1 MKLVVVESPAKCQKI
16 QSYLGS
22 GFMVK
27 ASFGHFRDL
36 DKKNMGINT
45 DDGSYT
51 PNYIIISDKKKVV
64 ADLKAAYKKCD
75 KLILAADGDAEGE
88 AIAFHLN
95 ETLNN
100 GKDNHDRIIFNEITK
115 TALTNAVKNPTKI
128 NINKFHAQQAR
139 RVLDRIIGFMITP
152 CLWKNIQSNYKK
164 GESLSSGRVQSIVNR
179 IIIERENEIKNFEK
193 KEYFNI
199 SGNLDYKGNNI
210 EIKYEKKIN
219 KLEDVYKIFE
229 LTKEN
234 DFIITKIE
242 KKDKKEKAK
251 APFITSSLQ
260 QEAHNK
266 LGMNAKRTML
276 IAQKLY
282 ENGKITYMRTDS
294 INISKDALKDIKN
307 EILECYGEK
316 YFSNNTFK
324 TKTKN
329 AQEAHEAIRVTNI
342 QLHDLNDDYD
352 NDMKRLY
359 SLIWKRTISSQ
370 MSDCKKEILE
380 IKINLDKYIFI
391 ATNERILFD
400 GFQKVYNIVD
410 KNSKILQELK
420 EKTKLD
426 LKDLKSDA
434 KFTKPEPRFNDASLV
449 QKLEKLGIGRPSTYS
464 NMVSSV
470 IDKNYAVI
478 KDCEGIDMEVENLSI
493 KKGEDIKTKKE
504 IIQYG
509 ADKKKITPTET
520 GIMINDYLLKYF
532 EEIINYDFTA
542 NMELELDKIEN
553 ENANWNGIV
562 DIIYKKLLLFINNT
576 PKSNIIH
583 NSDKKQLGIN
593 PNTNLMIEIYVGKF
607 GLCIHEIAET
617 GKGRFIGIK
626 DSKLEDV
633 TLDKAIE
640 LFKYPY
646 VLFNYQNKDVYL
658 NKGQYGLYIK
668 YDNKNYS
675 VKDLDENNI
684 DFDSVKKLLIDNK
697 NNGLI
702 RKLNKDIEI
711 HNGTYGYYI
720 KYKTKNYA
728 IKITNNLTPNDKIH
742 IINNMN
748 VDDCLNIINKKTK
761 TSEKQTKTSEKSE
774 KTTKKSEKT
783 TKKSEK
789 TTKTSEKQTKTS
801 EKSEKTTKT
810 SKKQTKTSKKQTKI
824 S

>member
-16 QSYLGS
+16 QSYLGKD
-22 GFMVK
+22 FIVK

-36 DKKNMGINT
+36 DKKNMGIDVNNN
-45 DDGSYT
+45 YV
-51 PNYIIISDKKKVV
+51 PNYIILQDKKKTVNE
-64 ADLKAAYKKCD
+64 LKAAFKKCD
-75 KLILAADGDAEGE
+75 KLIIASDGDAEGE
-88 AIAFHLN
+88 AIGWHLN
-95 ETLNN
+95 QVLNK
-100 GKDNHDRIIFNEITK
+100 GKDNHERIIFNEITK
-115 TALTNAVKNPTKI
+115 TAIINAVESPIKI
-128 NINKFHAQQAR
+128 DINRFHAQQAR
-139 RVLDRIIGFMITP
+139 RVLDRIIGFKITP
-152 CLWKNIQSNYKK
+152 CLWKNIQANYKK
-164 GESLSSGRVQSIVNR
+164 GESLSAGRVQSVVNR
-179 IIIERENEIKNFEK
+179 IIIERENEIKKFEK

-210 EIKYEKKIN
+210 EIKYEKKVNKKEDIN
-219 KLEDVYKIFE
+219 KIFE
-229 LTKEN
+229 LTKTK

-242 KKDKKEKAK
+242 KKEKKEKAK

-266 LGMNAKRTML
+266 LGMNSKKTML
-276 IAQKLY
+276 IAQRLY
-282 ENGKITYMRTDS
+282 EGGLITYMRTDS
-294 INISKDALKDIKN
+294 INISKDALKDIEK
-307 EILECYGEK
+307 EIVKCYGKK

-329 AQEAHEAIRVTNI
+329 AQEAHECCRVTNI
-342 QLHDLNDDYD
+342 ELHDLNNDYD

-380 IKINLDKYIFI
+380 IKINLDKYIFVAI
-391 ATNERILFD
+391 NERILFD

-420 EKTKLD
+420 EKIKLD
-426 LKDLKSDA
+426 FKDLKSEA
-434 KFTKPEPRFNDASLV
+434 KFTKSEARYNDASLV
-449 QKLEKLGIGRPSTYS
+449 QKLEKLGIGRPSTYA
-464 NMVSSV
+464 NMVTSI

-478 KDCEGIDMEVENLSI
+478 KDCDGIDIEVENISI
-493 KKGEDIKTKKE
+493 KKGKDIKIKKE
-504 IIQYG
+504 IIKYG
-509 ADKKKITPTET
+509 NDKKKICPTET

-532 EEIINYDFTA
+532 EKIINYDFTA
-542 NMELELDKIEN
+542 NMELELDRIEQG
-553 ENANWNGIV
+553 EIEWNMIV
-562 DIIYKKLLLFINNT
+562 DNIYKQLLLYINNT

-583 NSDKKQLGIN
+583 DSNKKQLGIN
-593 PNTNLMIEIYVGKF
+593 PNTNLMIEIYVGKY

-626 DSKLEDV
+626 DSKLEDI

-646 VLFNYQNKDVYL
+646 ILFNYENKEVYL

-684 DFDSVKKLLIDNK
+684 DLDNIKKILINNK

-702 RKLNKDIEI
+702 TKVNKDIEI

-720 KYKTKNYA
+720 KYKKKNYA
-728 IKITNNLTPNDKIH
+728 IRKGKKNEEEYNRYIEEITEEECLK
-742 IINNMN
+742 IIN
-748 VDDCLNIINKKTK
+748 
-761 TSEKQTKTSEKSE
+761 
-774 KTTKKSEKT
+774 
-783 TKKSEK
+783 
-789 TTKTSEKQTKTS
+789 
-801 EKSEKTTKT
+801 
-810 SKKQTKTSKKQTKI
+810 SKKGKK
-824 S
+824 

>member
-16 QSYLGS
+16 QSYLGKD
-22 GFMVK
+22 FIVK

-36 DKKNMGINT
+36 DKKNMGIDVNNNY
-45 DDGSYT
+45 D
-51 PNYIIISDKKKVV
+51 PNYIILQDKKKTVT
-64 ADLKAAYKKCD
+64 DLKAAFKKCD
-75 KLILAADGDAEGE
+75 KLIIASDGDAEGE
-88 AIAFHLN
+88 AIGWHLN
-95 ETLNN
+95 QVLNK
-100 GKDNHDRIIFNEITK
+100 GKDNHERIIFNEITK
-115 TALTNAVKNPTKI
+115 TAIINAVENPKKI
-128 NINKFHAQQAR
+128 DINRFHAQQAR
-139 RVLDRIIGFMITP
+139 RVLDRIIGFKITP
-152 CLWKNIQSNYKK
+152 CLWKNIQANYKK
-164 GESLSSGRVQSIVNR
+164 GESLSAGRVQSVVNR
-179 IIIERENEIKNFEK
+179 IIIERENEIKKFEK

-210 EIKYEKKIN
+210 EIKYEKKVN
-219 KLEDVYKIFE
+219 KKEDICKVFE
-229 LTKEN
+229 LTKTN

-242 KKDKKEKAK
+242 KKEKKEKAK

-266 LGMNAKRTML
+266 LGMNSKRAML
-276 IAQKLY
+276 VAQKLY
-282 ENGKITYMRTDS
+282 EQGKITYMRTDS
-294 INISKDALKDIKN
+294 INISKDALKDIEK
-307 EILECYGEK
+307 EILKCYGKK
-316 YFSNNTFK
+316 YLSNNTFK

-329 AQEAHEAIRVTNI
+329 AQEAHECCRVTNME
-342 QLHDLNDDYD
+342 LHELNDDYD
-352 NDMKRLY
+352 SDMKRLY

-380 IKINLDKYIFI
+380 IKINLDKYVFI

-410 KNSKILQELK
+410 KNSKVLQELK
-420 EKTKLD
+420 EKTKLIF
-426 LKDLKSDA
+426 KDLKSEA
-434 KFTKPEPRFNDASLV
+434 KFTKSEPRYNDASLV
-449 QKLEKLGIGRPSTYS
+449 QKLEKLGIGRPSTYA
-464 NMVSSV
+464 NMVSSI

-478 KDCEGIDMEVENLSI
+478 KDCEGINVDIENYSI
-493 KKGEDIKTKKE
+493 KKGEDIKIKKE
-504 IIQYG
+504 TIQYG
-509 ADKKKITPTET
+509 ADKKKICPTET

-542 NMELELDKIEN
+542 NMELELDKIESGN
-553 ENANWNGIV
+553 VAWNGIV
-562 DIIYKKLLLFINNT
+562 DNIYKKLLLFVNNT

-593 PNTNLMIEIYVGKF
+593 PNTNLMIEIYVGKY

-617 GKGRFIGIK
+617 GKGRFVGIK

-646 VLFNYQNKDVYL
+646 VLFNYEKKDVYL

-684 DFDSVKKLLIDNK
+684 DTDNIKKILTDNK

-702 RKLNKDIEI
+702 RKINKDIEI

-720 KYKTKNYA
+720 KYKTKNHA
-728 IKITNNLTPNDKIH
+728 LKLNNDLTINQKNEL
-742 IINNMN
+742 INNMT
-748 VDDCLNIINKKTK
+748 VEDCLDIINKKYKSNDKKTK
-761 TSEKQTKTSEKSE
+761 TNE
-774 KTTKKSEKT
+774 TTKKP
-783 TKKSEK
+783 KK
-789 TTKTSEKQTKTS
+789 
-801 EKSEKTTKT
+801 
-810 SKKQTKTSKKQTKI
+810 KK
-824 S
+824 

>member
-16 QSYLGS
+16 QSYLGP
-22 GFMVK
+22 GFLVK

-36 DKKNMGINT
+36 DKKNMGIDINKN
-45 DDGSYT
+45 YE
-51 PNYIIISDKKKVV
+51 PNYIIIPDKKKVV
-64 ADLKAAYKKCD
+64 TDLRAAYKKCD
-75 KLILAADGDAEGE
+75 TLILAADGDAEGE

-95 ETLNN
+95 ETLNK
-100 GKDNHDRIIFNEITK
+100 GKDTHERIIFNEITK
-115 TALTNAVKNPTKI
+115 TAILNSVENSTKI
-128 NINKFHAQQAR
+128 NMNKFHAQQAR
-139 RVLDRIIGFMITP
+139 RVLDRLIGFMITP
-152 CLWKNIQSNYKK
+152 CLWKNIQANYKK
-164 GESLSSGRVQSIVNR
+164 GTSLSSGRVQSVVNR

-229 LTKEN
+229 LTKTN
-234 DFIITKIE
+234 NFIITKIE
-242 KKDKKEKAK
+242 KKEKNDKAK

-266 LGMNAKRTML
+266 LGMTAKRTML

-282 ENGKITYMRTDS
+282 ENGLITYMRSDS
-294 INISKDALKDIKN
+294 INISKDALKDIKKQ
-307 EILECYGEK
+307 ILECYGEK

-342 QLHDLNDDYD
+342 QLQDLNNDYD
-352 NDMKRLY
+352 SDMKRLY

-370 MSDCKKEILE
+370 MSECKKEILE
-380 IKINLDKYIFI
+380 IKINLDKYVFI

-400 GFQKVYNIVD
+400 GFQKIYNIVD
-410 KNSKILQELK
+410 KNSTILQELK

-426 LKDLKSDA
+426 FKDLKSEA

-449 QKLEKLGIGRPSTYS
+449 QKLEKLGIGRPSTYA
-464 NMVSSV
+464 NMVNSI

-478 KDCEGIDMEVENLSI
+478 KDCNGVNVEVENVSI
-493 KKGEDIKTKKE
+493 KQGDDFKTKTE
-504 IIQYG
+504 VIQYG
-509 ADKKKITPTET
+509 ADKKKICPTET
-520 GIMINDYLLKYF
+520 GIIINDYLLKYF

-562 DIIYKKLLLFINNT
+562 DIIYKKLLIFINNT

-583 NSDKKQLGIN
+583 DSNKKQLGIN
-593 PNTNLMIEIYVGKF
+593 PNTNLMIEIYVGKY
-607 GLCIHEIAET
+607 GLCLHEINED
-617 GKGRFIGIK
+617 KKIKDRFIGIT
-626 DSKLEDV
+626 DSKLEDI

-646 VLFNYQNKDVYL
+646 VLFNYENKNVYL

-684 DFDSVKKLLIDNK
+684 DFDNVKKILIDN
-697 NNGLI
+697 NDNGLI
-702 RKLNKDIEI
+702 RKVNKDIEI

-728 IKITNNLTPNDKIH
+728 IKITNNFTLNDKSD

-748 VDDCLNIINKKTK
+748 VDDCLSIINKKTK
-761 TSEKQTKTSEKSE
+761 TKTSENKTKTSENKTKTSENKTKTLEKKTKTSEKKTKTLE
-774 KTTKKSEKT
+774 KK
-783 TKKSEK
+783 
-789 TTKTSEKQTKTS
+789 TKTSEKK
-801 EKSEKTTKT
+801 
-810 SKKQTKTSKKQTKI
+810 
-824 S
+824 